1 MTLSEAHAVY
11 IKTSWSHTER
21 ADTLII
27 PRILS
32 KEIKLDILSQI
43 HRFKFLIEISIF
55 GKNSFDCKNNEMI
68 RNGSKW
74 AIWAT
79 TVSF

>member
-43 HRFKFLIEISIF
+43 DQFQFLIKISMF
-55 GKNSFDCKNNEMI
+55 GKNSEYLK
-68 RNGSKW
+68 R
-74 AIWAT
+74 
-79 TVSF
+79 VSM